1 MSRLSLACRKLPEA
15 CLPCVTLLSSLD
27 LPNSLSAAFAQLV
40 QRRHSRTKS
49 DLASQEEHIW
59 IEFQATESPCTGPV
73 HRELWKVP
81 WHICPRS
88 GIALG
93 GKKARVASQRMQHWV
108 LSALM
113 DYPILC
119 MEQVPRCLFFAVCDT
134 ALKTSSPSS
143 LCAVLPSL

>member
-1 MSRLSLACRKLPEA
+1 MQEAPRGLFAVCDAALKPRSPQLTLCSFCPACAETSFSNQIRPRLSG
-15 CLPCVTLLSSLD
+15 
-27 LPNSLSAAFAQLV
+27 
-40 QRRHSRTKS
+40 
-49 DLASQEEHIW
+49 EHIW